1 MFLMLVVCLINF
13 CWILTQFLSFFAK
26 ILLKITPDLTQ
37 ISPRFRPENNR
48 DLGYLVPEPSRFGS
62 TRKQPEPGR
71 LTEASVNRGT
81 PKWHLRKF

>member
-26 ILLKITPDLTQ
+26 ILLKISPDFTQ

-48 DLGYLVPEPSRFGS
+48 DLGYLMPEPSRFGS
-62 TRKQPEPGR
+62 ARKRPEPA
-71 LTEASVNRGT
+71 EPNRG
-81 PKWHLRKF
+81 LG